1 MHSFRMAITFMVS
14 RLLSRDPSALVDV
27 DVAKS
32 HIVYTTASGSS
43 ETSPSKVRKYE
54 DKESTPK
61 SKSSDVSVFL
71 YMCVFGGGGRE
82 RRFIAYI

>member
-32 HIVYTTASGSS
+32 HIVYKTASGSS
-43 ETSPSKVRKYE
+43 ETSPSKVRRYE
-54 DKESTPK
+54 DKESAAK
-61 SKSSDVSVFL
+61 SKSSDVSV
-71 YMCVFGGGGRE
+71 
-82 RRFIAYI
+82 YIIDCKKF